1 MLKQIK
7 YLTIILFFLPI
18 LATAQKKKT
27 IDGYVFDNQTGLP
40 LDDVYIEC
48 DTSIKSVITELSG
61 RFRFDSLEKGEHRLR
76 FIDKKKRNRN
86 VDSTI
91 YLTNDSMKQLI
102 VMMRINVEKQCSFY
116 REMAEKDIKQ
126 EKIKLFV
133 STSRLI
139 LLEKDTHFEK
149 KYRFN
154 YSSNFEGC
162 LSLPNDC
169 LREYN
174 KIISVYLTKTY
185 GNSWKKEVRKDIIF

>member
-1 MLKQIK
+1 MSQQIK

-18 LATAQKKKT
+18 LATAQKKQT

-40 LDDVYIEC
+40 LDDIYVEC
-48 DTSIKSVITELSG
+48 DTAIKNIITELSG
-61 RFRFDSLEKGEHRLR
+61 RFKFDNLEKGKHQLK
-76 FIDKKKRNRN
+76 FIDKKRRNRN
-86 VDSTI
+86 VDTTI

-133 STSRLI
+133 NTSRLI
-139 LLEKDTHFEK
+139 LLEKDTHFKK
-149 KYRFN
+149 KYRVD

-162 LSLPNDC
+162 VSLPDDC

-174 KIISVYLTKTY
+174 KIISTYLTKTY
-185 GNSWKKEVRKDIIF
+185 SSRWKKEVRKDVIF